1 MVHGYGGGAK
11 AGGHWGK
18 ASYFS
23 GLGNQKRCCGNE
35 NLEQTNQSLVT
46 LLPIAFCPFNKVS
59 KNGSLLE

>member
-1 MVHGYGGGAK
+1 VVHGYGGGAK

-23 GLGNQKRCCGNE
+23 GFGNQTRCRENE

-46 LLPIAFCPFNKVS
+46 PANIILPFNKVS